1 LNGALDIKELRKV
14 FTNSPKS
21 AIFSDYWEMRN
32 TILKIPIY
40 IILFISYYIT
50 NLINKHFPTYSH
62 DIENYDYDII
72 SQSSSYIDLTARE
85 VFTLSRHIFLIL
97 NEPNIYILSISFQ
110 RESRA
115 SVASLCNPLLPD
127 KPYPLNGGPL
137 IGAPAFRRGR
147 GLGLSPRSIKP
158 LAFLNTLG
166 RESDSH
172 GFGVNVQS
180 CILVHIC

>member
-72 SQSSSYIDLTARE
+72 SQSSSYIDLTASDPSLHEKNQPNCINRKQY
-85 VFTLSRHIFLIL
+85 L
-97 NEPNIYILSISFQ
+97 NIESIYRKIYI
-110 RESRA
+110 
-115 SVASLCNPLLPD
+115 P
-127 KPYPLNGGPL
+127 
-137 IGAPAFRRGR
+137 R
-147 GLGLSPRSIKP
+147 GLKKIGL
-158 LAFLNTLG
+158 TLTAQP
-166 RESDSH
+166 H
-172 GFGVNVQS
+172 
-180 CILVHIC
+180 